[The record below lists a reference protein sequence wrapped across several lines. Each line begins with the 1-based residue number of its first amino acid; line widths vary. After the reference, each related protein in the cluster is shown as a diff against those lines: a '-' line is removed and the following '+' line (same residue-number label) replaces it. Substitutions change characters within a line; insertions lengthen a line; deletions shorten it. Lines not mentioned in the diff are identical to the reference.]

1 MELPKHKNDG
11 RGYMEQGRV
20 VLEVGFHG
28 GGIAGEV
35 SKYVL

>member
-1 MELPKHKNDG
+1 MELAKQRKDC
-11 RGYMEQGRV
+11 RGYMEQRRV

-28 GGIAGEV
+28 GGIASEV